1 MANKLKHCIVN
12 KNKDFLIQVISD
24 ASDRHGDKLL
34 AFMDKYHLVSLQEA
48 TEAQLEAFILDDLK
62 GGSVNA
68 RNAEIGSTK

>member
-24 ASDRHGDKLL
+24 ASDHYGDKLL
-34 AFMDKYHLVSLQEA
+34 AFMDKYHLISLQEA

-68 RNAEIGSTK
+68 RNAEIGSQK

>member
-1 MANKLKHCIVN
+1 MANKLKHCVIN
-12 KNKDFLIQVISD
+12 QNKDFLITVIHD
-24 ASDRHGDKLL
+24 ASDRYGDKLI
-34 AFMDKYHLVSLQEA
+34 AFMDKYHLTNLQEA